1 MKRFIFAVQET
12 VNKIMKDN
20 LTAYAAQSCFYI
32 VLSLVPALIL
42 LLEVISRVHLPLSLV
57 QDYIVPII
65 PDQLSGLF
73 ISILDDLSKE
83 TSNTITGITIL
94 TIVWSAGKG
103 FMAIID
109 GLDVIYNTN
118 TKRNWIIVRFL
129 SIAYTLLLIAAFV
142 IALVLV
148 VFGDTLFELL
158 DRFIPEIALI
168 FNAIIKNRMIF
179 LGCFMV
185 VIFLSM
191 YKIIPNR
198 KSSILNELPGAI
210 LSTVGWYL
218 FSYFFSLYVNYS
230 PNFSYMYGSLTS
242 LVISLMMLYF
252 CMLILFLGAELNIC
266 IQSGIIPLR
275 IRRKRTYYLE
285 NNSNKNEK

>member
-12 VNKIMKDN
+12 ANKIMKDN
-20 LTAYAAQSCFYI
+20 LASYASQSCFYI

-42 LLEVISRVHLPLSLV
+42 LLEVVSRVHIPISLV
-57 QDYIVPII
+57 QDYLVPMM
-65 PDQLSGLF
+65 PDQLSGLL
-73 ISILDDLSKE
+73 ISILDDISKE

-118 TKRNWIIVRFL
+118 SKRNWIIVRFL
-129 SIAYTLLLIAAFV
+129 SIAYTLFLIIAFV
-142 IALVLV
+142 VALVLI
-148 VFGDTLFELL
+148 VFGDSLFELL
-158 DRFIPEIALI
+158 NRFIPDVALI
-168 FNAIIKNRMIF
+168 FNAIIKNRLIF
-179 LGCFMV
+179 VGCFMLI
-185 VIFLSM
+185 IFLSI

-210 LSTVGWYL
+210 LATVGWYL
-218 FSYFFSLYVNYS
+218 FSYFFSLYVKYS

-242 LVISLMMLYF
+242 LVFALMMLYF

-266 IQSGIIPLR
+266 IQSGIIPFKLR
-275 IRRKRTYYLE
+275 KKHTYQYNFE
-285 NNSNKNEK
+285 DNNKK

>member
-1 MKRFIFAVQET
+1 
-12 VNKIMKDN
+12 
-20 LTAYAAQSCFYI
+20 
-32 VLSLVPALIL
+32 
-42 LLEVISRVHLPLSLV
+42 
-57 QDYIVPII
+57 
-65 PDQLSGLF
+65 
-73 ISILDDLSKE
+73 
-83 TSNTITGITIL
+83 
-94 TIVWSAGKG
+94 
-103 FMAIID
+103 MAIID

>member
-73 ISILDDLSKE
+73 ISILNDLSKE

-94 TIVWSAGKG
+94 TIIWSAGKG

-168 FNAIIKNRMIF
+168 FNAIIKNR
-179 LGCFMV
+179 GTN
-185 VIFLSM
+185 VI
-191 YKIIPNR
+191 
-198 KSSILNELPGAI
+198 
-210 LSTVGWYL
+210 
-218 FSYFFSLYVNYS
+218 
-230 PNFSYMYGSLTS
+230 
-242 LVISLMMLYF
+242 
-252 CMLILFLGAELNIC
+252 
-266 IQSGIIPLR
+266 IQSIFPF
-275 IRRKRTYYLE
+275 
-285 NNSNKNEK
+285 